1 MKILII
7 ISSFLVIISTKSI
20 DKLPSSLKVCRYQ
33 DPVRDECIRD
43 SIEYFLSSLH
53 QKPDSIDFPSVEP
66 FVYDT
71 VTFKYNSPNFV
82 QGWFTIQ
89 DQKNY
94 GISRAKVINVKSD
107 FTDEEMELQAI
118 VNFPKLFTIG
128 NYKSNISLGVFKIE
142 SKGQFN
148 VSMYDVT
155 AKWTIKGKLE
165 QKEGEKYMNIYQ
177 FDVLPEA
184 KNMKISAS
192 GLFPDQELNKFV
204 NEFFN
209 QHWKLFYQEMIP
221 ETRKQWEPLFRDIC
235 NKFFSQIPFKKLLL
249 KN

>member
-1 MKILII
+1 MHD
-7 ISSFLVIISTKSI
+7 SYFNS
-20 DKLPSSLKVCRYQ
+20 SSLKVCNYQ
-33 DPVRDECIRD
+33 DPARDECIRD
-43 SIEYFLSSLH
+43 SIEHFLSALH
-53 QKPDSIDFPSVEP
+53 QEPNSIDFPSIEP

-71 VTFKYNSPNFV
+71 VTFKYNNPGFV
-82 QGWFTIQ
+82 QGWFTVR
-89 DQKNY
+89 DQKSY
-94 GISRAKVINVKSD
+94 GISRAKVINLKSD

-128 NYKSNISLGVFKIE
+128 NYKSNISLGVLKIE

-148 VSMYDVT
+148 VSTYDVT

-165 QKEGEKYMNIYQ
+165 EKKGEKFMKIHQ

-192 GLFPDQELNKFV
+192 GLFPDQELNKFA
-204 NEFFN
+204 NNFLN
-209 QHWKLFYQEMIP
+209 QHWQLFYQEMIP
-221 ETRKQWEPLFRDIC
+221 ETRQQWEPIFRDIS
-235 NKFFSQIPFKKLLL
+235 NKLFSQIPFKKLLL